1 MVNFKWN
8 TDSMSPN
15 QFKMAD
21 YIQKNLRHVLLST
34 EQEISDALHI
44 SIASVSRFW
53 RSVGYKNFKDFKI
66 QMRKQMDV
74 SPASKMENTMN
85 LVEGQELQQHYL
97 KVSNEHLQR
106 TLEHFSKKSFDNT
119 VDLLTNANKIYIY
132 SPGPSRGLG
141 ELMSYRLS
149 RFGLN
154 LQILEKGGSELLED
168 LLHFTK
174 EDVVVI
180 FGFIRI
186 LPEGQVILDYQKK
199 IGFKTVLITDQLVA
213 DFINQA
219 DISLF
224 ASRGEMWEFHS
235 MIAPTFLIEN
245 LIIAIGMESKEEN
258 IQRLEQL
265 SDLRKQFNKE
275 LPR

>member
-1 MVNFKWN
+1 
-8 TDSMSPN
+8 MSPN